1 MQKFPFEIILDWYQD
16 NGRHELPWR
25 LQQSPYHVWIS
36 EIFLQQ
42 TQVERVKDYFN
53 RVIEA
58 FPTVEDFAKLS
69 YDEFFP
75 YYKWLGYYSRAR
87 NMLKTAEIIVWQY
100 DGVFPDNYNDLVNL
114 PWVWPYTA
122 QAILSF
128 WHNQNI
134 LAFDT
139 NIEKI
144 FARYY
149 YGNKFHKL
157 SKQDKQELQ
166 EMFENF
172 CSPPP
177 SPLPSKEGGSNSL
190 PLPGGE
196 MSEGQRGGRDMNAAM
211 MDFSTLI
218 DINQIQWIDFDSY
231 PLRDS
236 EFYKSRGNMEVKPNP
251 KTPLTPPLSGGKK
264 NAKLVVILHENHK
277 RYFSA
282 HPDNF
287 AAFMFDPHNWDHRH
301 YVQEIFQ
308 KKYDLELSVRPVY
321 KKIASPKWN
330 YFFYHAQIQSWT
342 HEFGEF
348 SKSEKAE
355 WENNF

>member
-1 MQKFPFEIILDWYQD
+1 MQKFPFEIILSWYKD

-25 LQQSPYHVWIS
+25 LQQTPYHVWIS

-42 TQVERVKDYFN
+42 TQVERVKGYFN

-58 FPTVEDFAKLS
+58 FPSIEDFSKLS
-69 YDEFFP
+69 YEEFFP

-87 NMLKTAEIIVWQY
+87 NMLKTADIVMSQY
-100 DGVFPDNYNDLVNL
+100 DWEFPNTYHELISL
-114 PWVWPYTA
+114 PWIWPYTA

-128 WHNQNI
+128 GHDQNI

-157 SKQDKQELQ
+157 SKQDKAEIQT
-166 EMFENF
+166 MFEGF

-177 SPLPSKEGGSNSL
+177 SPLPSKEGGYDSL
-190 PLPGGE
+190 TLLGGE
-196 MSEGQRGGRDMNAAM
+196 MSEGQRGGRNMNAAM

-218 DINQIQWIDFDSY
+218 DINQIQRIDFDNY
-231 PLRDS
+231 PLKNS
-236 EFYKSRGNMEVKPNP
+236 KFLETRGSLEIKPEPKNP
-251 KTPLTPPLSGGKK
+251 LNPPLSGGKK
-264 NAKLVVILHENHK
+264 TAKIMVILHKDHK
-277 RYFSA
+277 QYFSA

-287 AAFMFDPHNWDHRH
+287 QGFELPPCSWDHRH
-301 YVQEIFQ
+301 YIQDLFQ
-308 KKYDLELSVRPVY
+308 KDHRLDLSVRPVY
-321 KKIASPKWN
+321 KKLSTPKWN
-330 YFFYHAQIQSWT
+330 YFFYHAQIQSGE

-348 SKSEKAE
+348 NKSDKWE
-355 WENNF
+355 WEEGF